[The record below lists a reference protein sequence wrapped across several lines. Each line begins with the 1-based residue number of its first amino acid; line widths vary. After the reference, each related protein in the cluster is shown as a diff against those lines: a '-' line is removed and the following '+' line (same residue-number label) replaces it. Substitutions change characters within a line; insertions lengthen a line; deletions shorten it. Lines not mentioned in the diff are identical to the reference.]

1 MWVAFVGSIDTLI
14 HWIQRRLG
22 SLVELVELV
31 ELVKIDPRN
40 FFSFFFSSSF
50 FFDVLT

>member
-1 MWVAFVGSIDTLI
+1 MAFVGSIDTLI

-22 SLVELVELV
+22 SLVELV